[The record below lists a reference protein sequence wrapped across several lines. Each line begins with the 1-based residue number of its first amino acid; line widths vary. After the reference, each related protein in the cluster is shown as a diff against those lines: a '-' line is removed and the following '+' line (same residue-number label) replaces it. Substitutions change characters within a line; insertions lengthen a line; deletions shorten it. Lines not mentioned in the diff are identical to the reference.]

1 VLYSTI
7 FISTASNSRLAADVV
22 GLLGIVKLDTPE
34 KKAKAI
40 RIACV
45 VLPALFCIFY
55 LSVGKPVT
63 LVTIGAVAQALMLPF
78 LSFAALYFL
87 YKQTHEQLRP
97 SAAWIFFLWVS
108 GVLMTSVGL
117 YQVIGELQ
125 KILS

>member
-1 VLYSTI
+1 
-7 FISTASNSRLAADVV
+7 
-22 GLLGIVKLDTPE
+22 
-34 KKAKAI
+34 
-40 RIACV
+40 
-45 VLPALFCIFY
+45 
-55 LSVGKPVT
+55 VGKPVT